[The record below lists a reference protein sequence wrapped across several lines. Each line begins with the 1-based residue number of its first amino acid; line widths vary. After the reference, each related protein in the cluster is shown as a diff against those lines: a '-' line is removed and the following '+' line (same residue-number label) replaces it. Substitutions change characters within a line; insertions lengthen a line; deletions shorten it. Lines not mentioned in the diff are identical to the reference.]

1 MPTAF
6 IMKAHFRLSISSSSC
21 SIVQQNLN
29 YTSCTDYLFAVCWNF
44 KQVKKKKKSL
54 YLDLRETHLTEELN
68 LIMELV
74 QSRYRHGVIMW
85 TDVTNQEACERRSLY
100 VNVITFISALRAGS
114 LVIQLFCGY
123 LEKQT
128 SSGKETLQVHN
139 DIYEYKIETK

>member
-1 MPTAF
+1 M
-6 IMKAHFRLSISSSSC
+6 
-21 SIVQQNLN
+21 
-29 YTSCTDYLFAVCWNF
+29 
-44 KQVKKKKKSL
+44 
-54 YLDLRETHLTEELN
+54 TEELN

-74 QSRYRHGVIMW
+74 QNRYYYGVIMW